1 MTGLLMKYFVL
12 KPEGADRYAA
22 ASRRA
27 MRAYAEHIREENPEL
42 ANQLRDWADTEQ
54 AKAL

>member
-12 KPEGADRYAA
+12 KPEGADRYA
-22 ASRRA
+22 
-27 MRAYAEHIREENPEL
+27 AYAEHIREENPEL